1 MKKILQLAKKE
12 IIQTFRDKKML
23 PIIFIAPVLQLIML
37 GYAVTTDVKHIYLSV
52 MDLDNSVES
61 RELTGAALN
70 SGYFDPVGVIE
81 KESEIEGVLK
91 TGKADFILYFPPEYS
106 NNIKMNKKASFQ
118 IIADGSDSNLTAIG
132 LNYLNDIVQRKNTE
146 YRNRVMQA
154 RAGLNGKTI
163 SFPQVTPEFKIM
175 YNPELKSANYM
186 VPGVMALILTLMTML
201 LTSMALTK
209 EKESGTMEQLIVSP
223 LKPHEIVFG
232 KTLPFV
238 LIGMLDVVIV
248 IAGGILVFNIP
259 VVGSLWLLAFCSL
272 VFISSTLGIGLF
284 ISTISRTQ
292 QQAML
297 TTFIFIF
304 PAMIISGFIFPVSN
318 MPQPVQYLTYFIPL
332 RYYLTIIR
340 GIVLKGNGFE
350 ILWPEILALV
360 IFGAGIFYL
369 SSLRFK
375 KKLG

>member
-1 MKKILQLAKKE
+1 LKKILQLAKKE
-12 IIQTFRDKKML
+12 FIQTFRDKKML
-23 PIIFIAPVLQLIML
+23 PIIFVAPVLQLIML

-61 RELTGAALN
+61 RELAGAAFHSGYFDFKGKIENEKDITTALN
-70 SGYFDPVGVIE
+70 SGKTDFVLFFPV
-81 KESEIEGVLK
+81 
-91 TGKADFILYFPPEYS
+91 DYS
-106 NNIKMNKKASFQ
+106 KNIRMNKKASFQ
-118 IIADGSDSNLTAIG
+118 IIADGSDSNLTSIG
-132 LNYLNDIVQRKNTE
+132 INYLNDIIQKENAE
-146 YRNRVMQA
+146 FRNKVMKE
-154 RAGLNGKTI
+154 RAGLNGKAI
-163 SFPQVTPEFKIM
+163 SFPQVDPEFKIL

-209 EKESGTMEQLIVSP
+209 EKETGTMEQLVVSP
-223 LKPHEIVFG
+223 LKPHQIVFG

-238 LIGMLDVVIV
+238 VIGMLDVVLV
-248 IAGGILVFNIP
+248 VAGGILVFNIP
-259 VVGSLWLLAFCSL
+259 VVGNLWLLGVCSL

-304 PAMIISGFIFPVSN
+304 PSMIISGFVFPVSN
-318 MPQPVQYLTYFIPL
+318 MPHIVQYLTYFIPM

-340 GIVLKGNGFE
+340 GIVLKGNGIE
-350 ILWPEILALV
+350 ILWPDILALI
-360 IFGAGIFYL
+360 IFGAVIFYL
-369 SSLRFK
+369 SSMRFRR
-375 KKLG
+375 KLG